1 MINATKEEKIQ
12 CLDCLRDPTVTSI
25 FFRHF
30 EELRQGYLEQ
40 LVETG
45 EDSFRYKV
53 QMIDE
58 VLEFKDDLYK
68 DWKSEN

>member
-12 CLDCLRDPTVTSI
+12 CLDCLRDPTVASI
-25 FFRHF
+25 FFGHF